1 MKLKNLDNV
10 WQRKENFSLL
20 NLPFVTYLVEP
31 SLKNPFSETIT
42 YIAPF
47 KGAIVIHEP
56 INGIFFSISETEK
69 GCENH
74 LQKLLDAIFHKLN
87 NVIQT

>member
-10 WQRKENFSLL
+10 WQRKENFSILD
-20 NLPFVTYLVEP
+20 LPFATYSVEP
-31 SLKNPFSETIT
+31 SLNNQFSERIT
-42 YIAPF
+42 YIAAF

-56 INGIFFSISETEK
+56 INGIFFSICEAEK

-74 LQKLLDAIFHKLN
+74 LQKLLDDIFQKLE
-87 NVIQT
+87 NVIET

>member
-10 WQRKENFSLL
+10 CQRKKNFSIL

-31 SLKNPFSETIT
+31 SINNQFSKRIT
-42 YIAPF
+42 YIATF

-56 INGIFFSISETEK
+56 INGIFYSINEAEK
-69 GCENH
+69 GCEIH
-74 LQKLLDAIFHKLN
+74 LAILLDDIFQKLE
-87 NVIQT
+87 NVIET